1 MHAYIPSQT
10 AVFVAF
16 LRALADLGF
25 THVPGFRDPFAHRFL
40 PRAWSSLLRG
50 SARWLGRLQPAV
62 RERVVDQLD
71 VVARRVR
78 AIDRELAAAIGA
90 GCTQVVILGAGLDTR
105 AYRLPHV
112 SVTSV
117 YEVDRHATQD
127 FKRRKA
133 AGIPVLA
140 RNLHYV
146 TFDFESEA
154 LSPSLGAAGHRADL
168 PTAWVWEGGA
178 MYLTDGALRAALA
191 TMVELSADGSVF
203 IVHYHEPEAR
213 ARDAWKPGFARW
225 VFEPQIG
232 LRSRSEMIAELEN
245 TGLRV
250 VHDSQV
256 DQHQPVA
263 RLLVADKP
271 ESS

>member
-1 MHAYIPSQT
+1 MQAYIPSQT

-25 THVPGFRDPFAHRFL
+25 THVPGFRDPVAKQLL
-40 PRAWSSLLRG
+40 PRVWSRLLRG
-50 SARWLGRLQPAV
+50 AARWLGRLQPAV
-62 RERVVDQLD
+62 RDRVVDQLD

-78 AIDRELAAAIGA
+78 AIDRELAAAIGV

-105 AYRLPHV
+105 AYPIPHV

-117 YEVDRHATQD
+117 YEVDHPATQD

-146 TFDFESEA
+146 TVDFESEA

-168 PTAWVWEGGA
+168 PTAWVWEGVV
-178 MYLTDGALRAALA
+178 MYLTDDALRAALA
-191 TMVELSADGSVF
+191 AMVELSADGSVF

-213 ARDAWKPGFARW
+213 ARDAWKPGLTRW

-232 LRSRSEMIAELEN
+232 LRPRSRMIAELEN
-245 TGLRV
+245 AGLRV

-256 DQHQPVA
+256 DPQHPVA
-263 RLLVADKP
+263 RLLVAEKP
-271 ESS
+271 EPR